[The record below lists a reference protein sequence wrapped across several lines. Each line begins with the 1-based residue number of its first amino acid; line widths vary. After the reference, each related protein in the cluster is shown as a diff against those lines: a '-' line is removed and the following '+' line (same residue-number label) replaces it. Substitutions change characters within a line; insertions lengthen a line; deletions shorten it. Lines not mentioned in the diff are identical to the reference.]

1 MSKVSN
7 LLIQR
12 LTFTV
17 AYGSS
22 ATHMTFT
29 VQQRTGSVLPLLEK
43 KGDLIFILLSDSLTA
58 VKLTCLR

>member
-7 LLIQR
+7 LLIQK

-17 AYGSS
+17 AYASR

-58 VKLTCLR
+58 VRLTCLR